1 LENWLQSIFACHHHF
16 MGFRLSLS
24 PVFISLLLSLNAA
37 LSAAELGAGE
47 NDFQQI

>member
-16 MGFRLSLS
+16 MGFCL
-24 PVFISLLLSLNAA
+24 SLLLSLNAA
-37 LSAAELGAGE
+37 LFAAELGAGE